1 VNPFKTH
8 STSRKA
14 DVQEPEVKTTIYRV
28 DGNTLRIRIEAETEL
43 ETIAMADW
51 LEQNPNA
58 GSHALMFQGT
68 PINRDI

>member
-1 VNPFKTH
+1 
-8 STSRKA
+8 
-14 DVQEPEVKTTIYRV
+14 VKTTIYRV

-58 GSHALMFQGT
+58 GSHALLFQGT